1 MMKFDRNVIFPRN
14 AVDLPRIWRLFPLK
28 FGGQLSGMNGEC
40 ESDDLKI
47 ERENLR
53 IERESVQLPKFLNL
67 ILTVGGISRKYSRII
82 TALN

>member
-1 MMKFDRNVIFPRN
+1 MKFDRNVNFPRN
-14 AVDLPRIWRLFPLK
+14 AVDLPRNWRLFPLK

-53 IERESVQLPKFLNL
+53 IERAFNC
-67 ILTVGGISRKYSRII
+67 R
-82 TALN
+82 NF